1 MKAGWVRRSGRVLF
15 LVLPL
20 AIAACGSGG
29 GGGTGGDGGEP
40 PAGSIAPASDDIE
53 LPSLPVQPSV
63 AAGIPAAFDA
73 TFSGSDNRG
82 DKWNG
87 TAVFTLMA
95 PDDPSNECINDGTDV
110 QYCYGFTSGKG
121 TWSWPAQG
129 TCPAG
134 TDTVDLS
141 AADSDSGTLKL
152 TIKSPE
158 RPELEGTYSGTLA
171 AGNHVSADRCGAS
184 MSQVIGWLSIGQ
196 APLPKIPPDF
206 HLTSEQKESGCGD
219 EGCGAQTWTW
229 DVAPVFSH

>member
-1 MKAGWVRRSGRVLF
+1 MNTGWVRRSGRVLF
-15 LVLPL
+15 VVLPL

-29 GGGTGGDGGEP
+29 GGGTGGGGEP

-53 LPSLPVQPSV
+53 LPSLPVQASA

-73 TFSGSDNRG
+73 TFSGSDSRG

-141 AADSDSGTLKL
+141 AAESDGGTLKL

-158 RPELEGTYSGTLA
+158 RPELAGTYSGTLA
-171 AGNHVSADRCGAS
+171 AGNHVSADRGGAS

>member
-1 MKAGWVRRSGRVLF
+1 MNAQWVRRRGRIWLV
-15 LVLPL
+15 VLPL
-20 AIAACGSGG
+20 VIAACGSGG
-29 GGGTGGDGGEP
+29 GGGTGGGGGEP
-40 PAGSIAPASDDIE
+40 PAGSVAPTSDDID
-53 LPSLPVQPSV
+53 LPSLPVPPSV
-63 AAGIPAAFDA
+63 AAGIPTAFNA

-87 TAVFTLMA
+87 TAVFTLLA
-95 PDDPSNECINDGTDV
+95 PDDPTNECINDGTDV

-129 TCPAG
+129 TCAAG

-141 AADSDSGTLKL
+141 AADSDNGALKL

-158 RPELEGTYSGTLA
+158 KPEVEGTYSGVLG

-206 HLTSEQKESGCGD
+206 HLTNEQKENGCGY

-229 DVAPVFSH
+229 DIAPVFKQ